1 METRRVREVYV
12 LSQKEV
18 AQRLRVS
25 QVTVARLER
34 QAFRK
39 LRANPEAKLLL
50 RYISQQNAQPFTPS
64 VEPTILRKLGTA
76 PEDASFLTISGFAPN
91 L

>member
-1 METRRVREVYV
+1 MNDRMLPV

-18 AQRLRVS
+18 ARRLRLPLLKV
-25 QVTVARLER
+25 RLAE
-34 QAFRK
+34 QSAIDK

-50 RYISQQNAQPFTPS
+50 RYIAQQNAEQQEPS
-64 VEPTILRKLGTA
+64 VEAWVLRKINVA
-76 PEDASFLTISGFAPN
+76 PGDETRFLTISGFAPN